1 MPIQILPLQQK
12 DIPGV
17 VECIQEGFAD
27 DPYHLWVFDGSKV
40 SSPLC
45 SQYFLPSVVECVE
58 ANQSRPLTESKP
70 SPYPIYLP
78 VYPAS

>member
-1 MPIQILPLQQK
+1 MPIRIFPLEQR

-40 SSPLC
+40 SPLLHL
-45 SQYFLPSVVECVE
+45 SLSTI
-58 ANQSRPLTESKP
+58 L
-70 SPYPIYLP
+70 
-78 VYPAS
+78 